1 MSTCECCKAV
11 GVIDVVR
18 YGLYGAGGV
27 GIYYWYQYLGMV
39 ENARSMAHF
48 VPSLQGQIDN
58 FYYAFLIYPAVFL
71 VSFIISLSLARV
83 HQKFL
88 ATLFSLVPLA
98 YFGAVGLYGMN
109 VRDKAVAQGKEI
121 FKRELVKQV
130 GKLIPKGIADK
141 IPGDVGEALGE
152 IGKKLF

>member
-1 MSTCECCKAV
+1 MSTCECCRYFS
-11 GVIDVVR
+11 VINVVR
-18 YGLYGAGGV
+18 WGLYGVGG
-27 GIYYWYQYLGMV
+27 GAIYYWYQYLSMV

-48 VPSLQGQIDN
+48 VPSLQGQINN

-71 VSFIISLSLARV
+71 VSFIVSLGLARI

-88 ATLFSLVPLA
+88 ATLFSLVPLV

-130 GKLIPKGIADK
+130 GKLIPKQIADK
-141 IPGDVGEALGE
+141 IPGEVGEALGE
-152 IGKKLF
+152 IGKLF